1 MKLLFDQN
9 LSWRLV
15 SFVSRHFPGSA
26 HVNSLGLSNTS
37 DREIWDYAKEH
48 DFCICSKDTD
58 FRQLSFLYGPPPKVI
73 WLQVE
78 NRPTWEIA
86 EILKSKIDRIMT
98 FKDSPEAMLV
108 IQALSND

>member
-9 LSWRLV
+9 LSWRLASV
-15 SFVSRHFPGSA
+15 ASRRFPDSA

-37 DREIWDYAKEH
+37 DREIWDYAKER

-86 EILKSKIDRIMT
+86 EILESQLDRIMA